1 MLLGDAS
8 VESNRDYLPPGE
20 AEAFPTTAALAATV
34 NAIHVY
40 VDTHNG
46 ARAISVGLYANG
58 ASGPG
63 RLLAA
68 AQISMP
74 PAGKWSSAALA
85 PVAIA
90 AGTRYWIAILGLGG
104 TLRYRDRASGP
115 CAAQTSAQGG
125 LRSLPS
131 SWSPGVNYATCP
143 LSVYLSGQLAPL
155 EPVISL
161 EPPAGGEEISGGT
174 TKTSTSTT
182 SATSMTATSTTLS
195 SSYPSSLTSTTT
207 QSTRSTSAIS
217 STSTSTSI
225 TTSTTS
231 APPAPSASFTYSPSA
246 PAVGQV
252 VHLNGSGSS
261 CAAAPC
267 AYQWSDDGSPTPPES
282 ILWPL
287 GSGAELEYAF
297 SEAGTKYVRLTI
309 TDALGRVASVEH
321 DIVVSSSGTTT
332 STSSTT
338 AVTSS
343 STSSATTST
352 SRTSTVTTTSSVT
365 TTSTSSTSTAPL
377 DCVVLPSACGYPD
390 QSNTGVPAGTTLT
403 PASGEVV
410 VRTPGSVVKGLKL
423 AGTIVIEAN
432 DVHVEDSE
440 ITVYGSQHGCS
451 EPCGGAGI
459 LVRPGVSGTVI
470 SHDTIAGGAES
481 GENALEFCIHA
492 ESNETTVTYVYS
504 HGCTL
509 DAGSGGLI
517 EDNYCLESFEIPGE
531 HYECIYY
538 GGGGGPI
545 TIRHNTLLNPHGQ
558 TAAIFLSSDFGNETE
573 DRIEENLLAG
583 GGFVIYGGGSGSA
596 GSVLGPVIVEGN
608 RFSRLYYPEGGYYGI
623 AAYFNW
629 AVTTWS
635 GNVWDE
641 SLALVPE

>member
-1 MLLGDAS
+1 MRNRRGDVIRIGRGRQDEHPHRGRTLRQGVDDLDTGGSLHGEIENQHVRRQARRERKGLIAVCGVAHDRDAGHLQNMPRRLPQQRVIVRDDDARSPRGHVHRLQRVAPTAPCLHPSGRSASSFACRRVHASTKGCGQASSCTRAPQAHAGTGRCAADVKSPHTQLLSSPARQARLLATAALLTTLLCPLGASAASAHPLHAATSLARRRTPQLSQQAAAQRRQSCLRRARRHGSRRAHGRCRARHGASAQTRLPRRSATAATATSAVLLGDAS

-46 ARAISVGLYANG
+46 ARAISVGLYAN
-58 ASGPG
+58 
-63 RLLAA
+63 
-68 AQISMP
+68 
-74 PAGKWSSAALA
+74 
-85 PVAIA
+85 
-90 AGTRYWIAILGLGG
+90 
-104 TLRYRDRASGP
+104 RASGP

-390 QSNTGVPAGTTLT
+390 QSNTGVP
-403 PASGEVV
+403 
-410 VRTPGSVVKGLKL
+410 
-423 AGTIVIEAN
+423 
-432 DVHVEDSE
+432 
-440 ITVYGSQHGCS
+440 
-451 EPCGGAGI
+451 
-459 LVRPGVSGTVI
+459 
-470 SHDTIAGGAES
+470 
-481 GENALEFCIHA
+481 
-492 ESNETTVTYVYS
+492 
-504 HGCTL
+504 
-509 DAGSGGLI
+509 
-517 EDNYCLESFEIPGE
+517 
-531 HYECIYY
+531 
-538 GGGGGPI
+538 
-545 TIRHNTLLNPHGQ
+545 
-558 TAAIFLSSDFGNETE
+558 
-573 DRIEENLLAG
+573 
-583 GGFVIYGGGSGSA
+583 
-596 GSVLGPVIVEGN
+596 
-608 RFSRLYYPEGGYYGI
+608 
-623 AAYFNW
+623 
-629 AVTTWS
+629 
-635 GNVWDE
+635 
-641 SLALVPE
+641 